1 MITQA
6 DKLRAMVEATN
17 RANAEA
23 NKIWVILRSHFAQ
36 FVGKKIYKKS
46 GDLMANV
53 VVHMPLMPNGH
64 SLQIYR
70 DRNDYALKFVVKVAA
85 DLPDN
90 SCVYYSTSICIGEIS
105 GGVLTCLSNWPG
117 LDRRTDYT
125 FEEIMQRRENIVA
138 AKKVYDI
145 AKSALYPFEEFYS

>member
-1 MITQA
+1 
-6 DKLRAMVEATN
+6 MVEATN

-64 SLQIYR
+64 SLQICR
-70 DRNDYALKFVVKVAA
+70 DRSDHALNFVVKVAA

-90 SCVYYSTSICIGEIS
+90 SCVYYSARICIGEIS
-105 GGVLTCLSNWPG
+105 GGVLTDLHNIV
-117 LDRRTDYT
+117 DRRTDYT
-125 FEEIMQRRENIVA
+125 FEEIMQKREDIVA
-138 AKKVYDI
+138 AKKVYDA